1 MDERAKVYL
10 ERFAQL
16 KADRQSWE
24 QRWDDG
30 IAYILPRK
38 GFGTGTTGNKPT
50 DAKKADTSKIFNSTA
65 TTAIR
70 RLAAGMQSGLTSP
83 MRPWFRLTLPD
94 ADLSARGAVKA
105 WLQAV
110 EKRMYLALGK
120 GGFYAAVHSLFS
132 ELAVFG
138 NACMF
143 EGESDA
149 TLINFRPFTIG
160 EFYLASGPRG
170 DIDTVHRLTWWTA
183 KEMMQEWG
191 NACPRRVQDLA
202 VNQPFEYARVLHVV
216 QPRLDGMRGQA
227 GAENFPFESVWI
239 SYDDQEILADKSGFR
254 VMPYM
259 VSRWDTT
266 GSEVYG
272 RGQAEDIL
280 PDIKM
285 LQELEKTQL
294 KALHKAADPPLLA
307 PSSMVN
313 QPVNVFPG
321 GISYTDNGG
330 KDAMGPLYQV
340 NFDVK
345 NVQAKIL
352 ELQDRISQGFFND
365 VFLMLLQR
373 PGMTATEVLER
384 SEEKILM
391 LGPVIERQQTELL
404 DPVIARTFDIL
415 WNIGRNANGET
426 VNPDGLVLPD
436 PPEEIQGAPIKVEYI
451 GLLSQAQRMAGAD
464 GLNRFFQA
472 VTPIVQLAPEA
483 MDKLNLDAAI
493 DEYASTYNVPAEV
506 VRADE
511 DVAKTR
517 ETRAQ
522 AQAQAQQAANV
533 QQQAQTAQTLAQADM
548 SSPNA
553 LTAMI
558 GQQQQGGMPQ

>member
-1 MDERAKVYL
+1 MDERANAYI
-10 ERFAQL
+10 ERFSQL
-16 KADRQSWE
+16 KTARQSWE
-24 QRWDDG
+24 QTWDEA
-30 IAYILPRK
+30 IAYVLPRK
-38 GFGTGTTGNKPT
+38 GFGTGKTGSKPT
-50 DAKKADTSKIFNSTA
+50 DSKKADSSKIFNSSA

-94 ADLSARGAVKA
+94 PDLSASASVKQ

-120 GGFYAAVHSLFS
+120 GGFYAAVHALFS

-138 NACMF
+138 NACLF

-149 TLINFRPFTIG
+149 TLLNFRPFTIG
-160 EFYLASGPRG
+160 EFFLASGPG
-170 DIDTVHRLTWWTA
+170 GIIDTVDRMTWWTA
-183 KEMMQEWG
+183 KEMVQEWG
-191 NACPRRVQDLA
+191 NACPKRVRDLA
-202 VNQPFEYARVLHVV
+202 VSQPYEYSQVLHIV
-216 QPRLDGMRGQA
+216 QPRAIRELGRA
-227 GAENFPFESVWI
+227 GAENMPFESVWI
-239 SYDDQEILADKSGFR
+239 SYEDKEILAESGFR
-254 VMPYM
+254 TMPYM

-272 RGQAEDIL
+272 RGQAEDLI

-285 LQELEKTQL
+285 LMELEKTQL
-294 KALHKAADPPLLA
+294 KALHKTADPPLLA
-307 PSSMVN
+307 QSSLKLQGIN
-313 QPVNVFPG
+313 TFPG

-345 NVQAKIL
+345 NVQAKIQTL
-352 ELQDRISQGFFND
+352 EERIAQGFFND

-373 PGMTATEVLER
+373 PNMTATEVLER

-415 WNIGRNANGET
+415 WSQGRNMNGEV
-426 VNPDGLVLPD
+426 VNEAAVVIPD
-436 PPEEIQGAPIKVEYI
+436 PPTEIQGAPIKVEYI

-472 VTPIVQLAPEA
+472 VGPIVQLSPDA
-483 MDKLNLDAAI
+483 MDKLNLDEAI
-493 DEYASTYNVPAEV
+493 DQYASNYNVPAEV

-511 DVAKTR
+511 EVAKSR
-517 ETRAQ
+517 EARAQ
-522 AQAQAQQAANV
+522 AQAQMQQAANA
-533 QQQAQTAQTLAQADM
+533 QQQAQTAQTLAGADM

-558 GQQQQGGMPQ
+558 AQQQGGAAQ